1 MTDPTSLRKA
11 ADTFPDQASRPVTA
25 GESDRKTSA
34 GKTGRPG
41 SRPAGLLI
49 GFLMLSLTVSALTSC
64 GDGDREEA
72 ADHDQPVEIILA
84 HAMHLTHPVSVAMDR
99 MADNVEEYSGGQVT
113 MTIYPAGQLGGERK
127 LLELIQI
134 GAIGMTKVST
144 ATLENIVPAMRVF
157 SMPYLFR
164 DKEHSFN
171 VLFGPLGEELLLEGE
186 RYRLRGVGYY
196 DAGSRSLYTT
206 NRPVHTPEDLQGQKI
221 RVMESVIAMQLMRTL
236 GGSPTPLSYGELY
249 TAFQGGI
256 VDGAENNPPSFYT
269 SRHYEVCNYYTL
281 NEHTTIPDIL
291 VMDSRLWE
299 RLTDQQQEWLQRAVD
314 ESIEFQIELWRESE
328 EESMQAFRDAGVE
341 IIHPDKEPFRQAVQP
356 LYDDVRRRNPELYN
370 WVERIRN
377 VE

>member
-1 MTDPTSLRKA
+1 M
-11 ADTFPDQASRPVTA
+11 
-25 GESDRKTSA
+25 
-34 GKTGRPG
+34 
-41 SRPAGLLI
+41 LLL
-49 GFLMLSLTVSALTSC
+49 FLLVLSVVWTSC
-64 GDGDREEA
+64 DEGGQSTEQDDEPA
-72 ADHDQPVEIILA
+72 EIILA
-84 HAMHLTHPVSVAMDR
+84 HAMHLAHPVSIAMER
-99 MADNVEEYSGGQVT
+99 MAEHVEAYSDGQLT

-134 GAIGMTKVST
+134 GAVNMTKVST

-157 SMPYLFR
+157 SLPYLFR
-164 DKEHSFN
+164 DKAHSFS
-171 VLFGPLGEELLLEGE
+171 VLYGRVGEDLLLEGSS
-186 RYRLRGVGYY
+186 YRLRGVGYY
-196 DAGSRSLYTT
+196 DAGSRSFYTT
-206 NRPVHTPEDLQGQKI
+206 DRPVHTPDDLEGQKI

-291 VMDSRLWE
+291 VIDTRVWE
-299 RLTDQQQEWLQRAVD
+299 QLSEKQREWLQTAID
-314 ESIEFQIELWRESE
+314 ESIRFQRELWQESV

-341 IIHPDKEPFRQAVQP
+341 IIRPDKEPFRRAMEP
-356 LYDDVRRRNPELYN
+356 LYEDIRRNDPELYE
-370 WVERIRN
+370 WVEQIRN